1 MHLPNLLSVRFTEA
15 LKAFVDDPAPFAS
28 MIRATNDP
36 KFGDYQA
43 NCAMPLSKQIGKN
56 PRELAT
62 EIVASL
68 DVNEFCEPPEIAG
81 PGFINL
87 RLKDSFLMQS
97 LRDMLAD
104 ERCLVSIAD
113 PKRKIIVDF
122 SSPNVAKPM
131 HVGHIRSTV
140 IGDAIARTLAFLGHD
155 VLTDNHLGDW
165 GTQFGIIIYGYKHF
179 GDPDQVAKNPV
190 PELASLYRLVNQ
202 LIEYRKA
209 KRSSQELPTQ
219 LAEAKAEV
227 VTAEQTL
234 QNAGDPKSQKSAKKS
249 VASAKKKL
257 DSLETQAE
265 SLREKID
272 SVESNPALLAQA
284 NAHPEVASAV
294 LQETVKLHQGDAE
307 NLELWTKF
315 LPYCKD
321 EINRI
326 YNRLNVTFDYTLGE
340 SFYHSMLGPVV
351 EDLEKR
357 GLASDSEG
365 AVCVFLDEFNAPMIV
380 RKKDGAFLYA
390 TTDIATLK
398 YRLEEFNPDEILYV
412 VDSRQSE
419 HFEKL
424 FAVARK
430 IGMEDVKMVHVNF
443 GTVLGEN
450 GKPLKTRSGTLIG
463 LEGLLDD
470 AVDRAREVVC
480 NPERI
485 EKIDPPMDDEEREL
499 VAQTVGISAIKYADL
514 SHHRTSDYSFS
525 LDKMV
530 ALEGNTAA
538 YVQYAYARTQGILRK
553 AGMTESEVTAIDAD
567 LSEFTHPAERALAIK
582 LLRFEEALASVHQ
595 DYAPNAL
602 VDYLYETAKAY
613 AVFNDNCHV
622 LKAESEAITSLRL
635 ALVALTGR
643 VIRVALSLL
652 GIRVVARM

>member
-1 MHLPNLLSVRFTEA
+1 MHLPNQFSVRFAEA
-15 LKAFVDDPAPFAS
+15 LKTFVEDPSPFAS
-28 MIRATNDP
+28 MIRSTNDP

-56 PRELAT
+56 PRELALG
-62 EIVASL
+62 IVEKL
-68 DVNEFCEPPEIAG
+68 DLDAVCEPPEIAG

-87 RLKDSFLMQS
+87 RLKDSFLLQS

-104 ERCLVSIAD
+104 PRCLVSLAN
-113 PKRKIIVDF
+113 PKRKVIVDF

-155 VLTDNHLGDW
+155 VITDNHLGDW

-179 GDPDQVAKNPV
+179 GDADKVAKNPV
-190 PELASLYRLVNQ
+190 TELASLYRFVNQ

-209 KRSSQELPTQ
+209 KRAAEQIPAQ
-219 LAEAKAEV
+219 LTAAKSE
-227 VTAEQTL
+227 VTAAEQAL
-234 QNAGDPKSQKSAKKS
+234 QAAADPKAQKQAKKAL
-249 VASAKKKL
+249 ASAKKKVE
-257 DSLETQAE
+257 SLETQSE
-265 SLREKID
+265 SLREKIEA
-272 SVESNPALLAQA
+272 VEGDAELVAQA
-284 NAHPEVASAV
+284 NAHPDVENAV
-294 LQETVKLHQGDAE
+294 LQETVKLHQGDSE
-307 NLELWTKF
+307 NIALWTKF
-315 LPYCKD
+315 LPHCKD

-326 YNRLNVTFDYTLGE
+326 YNRLNVTFDHTLGE
-340 SFYHSMLGPVV
+340 SFYHSMLEPVV

-357 GLASDSEG
+357 GLARDSEG
-365 AVCVFLDEFNAPMIV
+365 AVCVFLDEFDAPMIV

-419 HFEKL
+419 HFDKL

-430 IGMEDVKMVHVNF
+430 IGMENVKMVHVNF

-470 AVDRAREVVC
+470 AVNHAREVVC

-485 EKIDPPMDDEEREL
+485 EKIDPPMDDAEREQ
-499 VAQTVGISAIKYADL
+499 VAQVVGHGAIKYADL

-530 ALEGNTAA
+530 ALEGNTSA

-553 AGMTESEVTAIDAD
+553 AGVTDSDVTSIDAE
-567 LSEFTHPAERALAIK
+567 LTEFTHPAERALAVK
-582 LLRFEEALASVHQ
+582 LLRFEEALVSVHQ

-622 LKAESEAITSLRL
+622 LKAESEAIASLRL

-652 GIRVVARM
+652 GINVVARM